1 MYRDIKLENAGFD
14 VRGNIKVFDFGLC
27 KSLDPKLE
35 TQDGTYKLTSPTG
48 TFPYMAPEVALCEP
62 YNTSA
67 DVFSFSILLWEILS
81 LKVPFGGG
89 LSRKE
94 YIDKVSIGGLRPPI
108 TSSWPS
114 LTRSMLKEAWDVNPK
129 KRPDFK
135 KIAALIR
142 ADLNAMTEDF
152 EVQRRTV
159 HMTELSERSMQNDN
173 LGNVRAMELLVGTM
187 STSDETS
194 SAITLSDCA

>member
-14 VRGNIKVFDFGLC
+14 VRGNVKVFDFGLC
-27 KSLDPKLE
+27 KSLHPKLE
-35 TQDGTYKLTSPTG
+35 TKDGMFKLTTPTG
-48 TFPYMAPEVALCEP
+48 SFPYMAPEVALCEP

-94 YIDKVSIGGLRPPI
+94 YVDKISVGGLRPPI
-108 TSSWPS
+108 NYAWPS
-114 LTRSMLKEAWDVNPK
+114 LTRSMMRDAWDVDPK
-129 KRPDFK
+129 KRPDFR

-159 HMTELSERSMQNDN
+159 HMTELSSRSMQNDN
-173 LGNVRAMELLVGTM
+173 LGHA
-187 STSDETS
+187 STT
-194 SAITLSDCA
+194 APPLACA